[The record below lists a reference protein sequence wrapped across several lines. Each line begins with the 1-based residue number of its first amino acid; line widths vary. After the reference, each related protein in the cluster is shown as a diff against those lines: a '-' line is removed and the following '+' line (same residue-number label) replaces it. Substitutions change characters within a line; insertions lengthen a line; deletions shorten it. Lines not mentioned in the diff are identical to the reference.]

1 MLLTKY
7 FVVFVSF
14 IGLIQGMY
22 MLWLLGISNIDK
34 HEKRLDSL
42 VLKIDQI
49 FERTSFVSGFSWN
62 S

>member
-1 MLLTKY
+1 MLPTKY

-14 IGLIQGMY
+14 IGLIQGMF

-34 HEKRLDSL
+34 HGKRLDSL

>member
-1 MLLTKY
+1 MLPTKY

-49 FERTSFVSGFSWN
+49 FERKSFVSGFSWN

>member
-34 HEKRLDSL
+34 HGKRLDSL
-42 VLKIDQI
+42 VLKNDQI